1 MFRDNIDILFK
12 VFEGISLCLVTHKDL
27 SVSLVAT
34 QTLIDIGEKLI
45 KNQYNDLELLNKVI
59 YRLIDLIDLTSEDT
73 ISIPIEC
80 LTIISKLNKEA
91 ALTVP
96 LKASKKIIALYSNH
110 YNHPIIGS
118 KLLQIIRLWC
128 EDERCSKLMI
138 HLFIPFVV
146 NVFDDFFKSLKGSGN
161 NNFEEIKK
169 TVITEHGGDID
180 VKTNL
185 DMLPVSIFKLRI

>member
-1 MFRDNIDILFK
+1 MFRDNVDILLK

-96 LKASKKIIALYSNH
+96 LKASKKS
-110 YNHPIIGS
+110 
-118 KLLQIIRLWC
+118 
-128 EDERCSKLMI
+128 
-138 HLFIPFVV
+138 
-146 NVFDDFFKSLKGSGN
+146 
-161 NNFEEIKK
+161 
-169 TVITEHGGDID
+169 
-180 VKTNL
+180 
-185 DMLPVSIFKLRI
+185 

>member
-1 MFRDNIDILFK
+1 MCLFRDNNDVLIK
-12 VFEGISLCLVTHKDL
+12 VFEGISICLISYNDL
-27 SVSLVAT
+27 SVSLIAA

-45 KNQYNDLELLNKVI
+45 KNNLNNVELLNKVI
-59 YRLIDLIDLTSEDT
+59 HKLIELMDFTNEDT

-80 LTIISKLNKEA
+80 LTIISKMNFEA

-96 LKASKKIIALYSNH
+96 LKASKKIISLYSNH
-110 YNHPIIGS
+110 YNHPTIGS
-118 KLLQIIRLWC
+118 KILQLIRLWC

-185 DMLPVSIFKLRI
+185 DMLPVSIIFH

>member
-1 MFRDNIDILFK
+1 MCLFRDNNDVLIK
-12 VFEGISLCLVTHKDL
+12 VFEGISMCLISYNDL
-27 SVSLVAT
+27 SVSLIAA

-45 KNQYNDLELLNKVI
+45 KNNLNNVELLNKVI
-59 YRLIDLIDLTSEDT
+59 HKLIELMDFTNEDT

-80 LTIISKLNKEA
+80 LTIISKMNFEA

-96 LKASKKIIALYSNH
+96 LKASKKIISLYSNH
-110 YNHPIIGS
+110 YNHPTIGS
-118 KLLQIIRLWC
+118 KILQLIRLWC

-185 DMLPVSIFKLRI
+185 DMLPVSIIIH

>member
-1 MFRDNIDILFK
+1 MCL
-12 VFEGISLCLVTHKDL
+12 ISYKDL
-27 SVSLVAT
+27 SVSLIAA
-34 QTLIDIGEKLI
+34 QTLIDIGEKMI
-45 KNQYNDLELLNKVI
+45 KNNLNNVELLNKVI
-59 YRLIDLIDLTSEDT
+59 HKLIELMDFTNEDT

-80 LTIISKLNKEA
+80 LTIISKMNFEA

-96 LKASKKIIALYSNH
+96 LKASKKIISLYSNH
-110 YNHPIIGS
+110 YNHPTIGS
-118 KLLQIIRLWC
+118 KILQLIRLWC

-185 DMLPVSIFKLRI
+185 DMLPVSIILNQFRILLI

>member
-1 MFRDNIDILFK
+1 MCLFRDNNDVLIK
-12 VFEGISLCLVTHKDL
+12 VFEGISMCLISYNDL
-27 SVSLVAT
+27 SVSLIAA

-45 KNQYNDLELLNKVI
+45 KNNLNNVELLNKVI
-59 YRLIDLIDLTSEDT
+59 HKLIELMDFTNEDT

-80 LTIISKLNKEA
+80 LTIISKMNFEA

-96 LKASKKIIALYSNH
+96 LKASKKIISLYSNH
-110 YNHPIIGS
+110 YNHPTIGS
-118 KLLQIIRLWC
+118 KILQLIRLWC

-185 DMLPVSIFKLRI
+185 DMLPVSIIFH